1 MNNVNIEN
9 LIDAVKAHAT
19 ANYNKNG
26 WDFVLECFSD
36 DQIKDIIGEARTID
50 GSIAKMREEIKW
62 RHEMRLD
69 QAY

>member
-1 MNNVNIEN
+1 MYNVNMEN

-36 DQIKDIIGEARTID
+36 DQIKDIIGGARTID
-50 GSIAKMREEIKW
+50 GAIAKMREEIKW

>member
-1 MNNVNIEN
+1 MEN

-50 GSIAKMREEIKW
+50 GAIAKMREEIKW

>member
-1 MNNVNIEN
+1 MNNVNMEN

-36 DQIKDIIGEARTID
+36 DQIKDIIGGARTID

>member
-1 MNNVNIEN
+1 MEN

-50 GSIAKMREEIKW
+50 GAIAKMLEEIKW

>member
-1 MNNVNIEN
+1 MHNVNMEN

-50 GSIAKMREEIKW
+50 GAIAKMREEIKW